1 MDSREKVK
9 ELARQY
15 DRIAI
20 AACLPMIYEEARAS
34 KPKLVVELGVSR
46 EALAN
51 KVLAFVAEE
60 NEATFVSCDLYDFS
74 YVCKYPRWYFYQVEA
89 RALAVR
95 WRQTCADLQVMPK
108 VDLLFVDL
116 DEKYETTR
124 GVFLLWGSFLK
135 EGSTIMLRCTN
146 LKKEL
151 IYSDGRRTNLGWDNE
166 RGVMRA
172 VEEDLGVYFDEAK
185 PFSGKLNGYHVEHV
199 PWGAGL
205 TVLRRLK

>member
-95 WRQTCADLQVMPK
+95 WRQTCPALQVMPK
-108 VDLLFVDL
+108 VALLFVDL

-124 GVFLLWGSFLK
+124 GILLLWGSFLK
-135 EGSTIMLRCTN
+135 EGSTLMLRCTN

>member
-1 MDSREKVK
+1 MDSRENVR
-9 ELARQY
+9 ELARQH

-20 AACLPMIYEEARAS
+20 AACLPMIYEEARAA
-34 KPKLVVELGVSR
+34 KPKLIVELGVSR

-51 KVLAFVAEE
+51 KVLAWVAEE

-74 YVCKYPRWYFYQVEA
+74 DVCKYPNWYFYQVEA
-89 RALAVR
+89 MMLATR
-95 WRQTCADLQVMPK
+95 WRQTCADLQVLPN

-135 EGSTIMLRCTN
+135 EGSTLMLRCTN

-151 IYSDGRRTNLGWDNE
+151 VYADGRRTNLGWDNE

-185 PFSGKLNGYHVEHV
+185 PFSGKLNGYHVEHI

-205 TVLRRLK
+205 TVLRREK

>member
-15 DRIAI
+15 DRIEI
-20 AACLPMIYEEARAS
+20 AGALPMIYEEARAS

-74 YVCKYPRWYFYQVEA
+74 DVCKYPRWYFYQVEA

-95 WRQTCADLQVMPK
+95 WRETCADLQVMPK

-124 GVFLLWGSFLK
+124 GIVPLWGAFLK
-135 EGSTIMLRCTN
+135 EGSPIMVRCTN

-151 IYSDGRRTNLGWDNE
+151 IYSDGRREN
-166 RGVMRA
+166 
-172 VEEDLGVYFDEAK
+172 
-185 PFSGKLNGYHVEHV
+185 
-199 PWGAGL
+199 
-205 TVLRRLK
+205 